1 MTKRTALSLLE
12 MTILSKHPTDRRIGC
27 SQQFDCWIFKR
38 NIALLVAITAIFSGL
53 LGQIISFDFAF
64 ATSEEEG
71 GNNGDGVDDGDDG
84 GRSGDEHEADPRFA
98 GDPGSQPSIDPCEE
112 NQEAEGC
119 APELLVDLVTKI
131 RKQKNV
137 CRLILASKILL
148 QRDVNLQCVHVQPE
162 REKIALI

>member
-1 MTKRTALSLLE
+1 LHFQK
-12 MTILSKHPTDRRIGC
+12 
-27 SQQFDCWIFKR
+27 

-71 GNNGDGVDDGDDG
+71 GDNGDGVCDGDDG
-84 GRSGDEHEADPRFA
+84 GGGGDEHEADPGFA
-98 GDPGSQPSIDPCEE
+98 DDPGSEPSIDPCEE

-119 APELLVDLVTKI
+119 APENHLWICVTKI

-148 QRDVNLQCVHVQPE
+148 QRDVNRQCVHVQPE